1 MEPSLTPLSHIP
13 LPVHRKLL
21 SPPFRCVQDLPSL
34 LPPCP
39 VAVVCGL
46 GHSQSLQ
53 PACSIPY
60 LPLKSVLNPAAG
72 VTSFRQLRSCHSS
85 AHPEPKSSQWPAGPS
100 TTQPALPALGAWGP
114 MSDSEQATL
123 ASLTFLD
130 FRHSPTLGPCPS
142 FPSFWQ
148 GLFQSPQS
156 LPYPRGIPRPL
167 YLKL

>member
-1 MEPSLTPLSHIP
+1 MRPGPPL
-13 LPVHRKLL
+13 LVTAL
-21 SPPFRCVQDLPSL
+21 SSS
-34 LPPCP
+34 
-39 VAVVCGL
+39 CGL
-46 GHSQSLQ
+46 WPGSFPEP
-53 PACSIPY
+53 PACLLYPI
-60 LPLKSVLNPAAG
+60 LALKSVLNPAAG